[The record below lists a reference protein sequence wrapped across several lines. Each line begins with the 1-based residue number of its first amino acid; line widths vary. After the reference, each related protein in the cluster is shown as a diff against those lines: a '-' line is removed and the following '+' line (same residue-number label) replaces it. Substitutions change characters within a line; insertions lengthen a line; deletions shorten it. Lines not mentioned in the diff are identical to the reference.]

1 MILRAEHIDFAY
13 RPGRA
18 VLRDVSVEVWPGK
31 VTALF
36 GPNGCGKSTLL
47 RCLNASLRPQGG
59 RIVVNGRDA
68 VDLTPRQLARQVAVV
83 PQDSPVD
90 VPFTASQMVML
101 GRYAHWGLWGQESP
115 EDRRVVAESLA
126 RAGAGDLADRSFA
139 ELSGGERQRVI
150 IARALAQQGKALLL
164 DEPTSHLDI
173 SHQLDLYRLVRS
185 LAQEGQAVLMVC
197 HDIFLAPMFV
207 ETAILMS
214 SGRIHSIGA
223 VTDVLTRPN
232 LASTYGVETTIAWNG
247 TSTLQAVFHQKDDPS
262 DMDRGPKGN

>member
-1 MILRAEHIDFAY
+1 MILRAEQVDFAY
-13 RPGRA
+13 RPGRP
-18 VLRDVSVEVWPGK
+18 VLKDVTVEVRAGK

-47 RCLNASLRPQGG
+47 RCLNASLRPQEG

-68 VDLTPRQLARQVAVV
+68 IGLTPRQLARQVAVV
-83 PQDSPVD
+83 PQDTPVD

-115 EDRRVVAESLA
+115 EDRRMVAESLA
-126 RAGAGDLADRSFA
+126 RAGAGDLADRFFA

-150 IARALAQQGKALLL
+150 IARALAQQGQVLLL

-185 LAQEGQAVLMVC
+185 LAHEGQAVLMVC

-207 ETAILMS
+207 DTAILMS
-214 SGRIHSIGA
+214 SGRIHSTGPVA
-223 VTDVLTRPN
+223 EVLTRPN
-232 LASTYGVETTIAWNG
+232 LALTYGVETTLAWNG
-247 TSTLQAVFHQKDDPS
+247 TISLEAVFHQKDDPG
-262 DMDRGPKGN
+262 DMGTGA